1 MNADASSVTLPIR
14 TLIVDD
20 EPTARRGMRLLLG
33 TQPDIVVAGEAG
45 HPSEAVELIT
55 RLKPDLVLLDVQMPQ
70 GDGFDVIERVGVM
83 EMPSVIFVTAYDDYA
98 LRAFEVN
105 AIDYLLKPFEDER
118 FFTAIQRARET
129 VRLRK
134 AEALNT
140 RLTRLLQYLESR
152 PPESPAEK
160 ANVDAFSDR
169 ILVKSSGEILF
180 LKYEEIDWI
189 DAEGDYM
196 VFHVAGKT
204 HLLRETMA
212 RLEARLDPKRFIRI
226 HRSTIV
232 NVDRVRKL
240 TPSFVGE
247 YTVVL
252 HDGTKLKLS
261 RSYQERLQEIL
272 KNAR

>member
-1 MNADASSVTLPIR
+1 MNADPSAVAPPIR

-33 TQPDIVVAGEAG
+33 TQPDIVIAGEAG
-45 HPSEAVELIT
+45 YAAEAIELIT
-55 RLKPDLVLLDVQMPQ
+55 QLKPDLVLLDVQMPQ
-70 GDGFDVIERVGVM
+70 GDGFDVIEKIGVM
-83 EMPSVIFVTAYDDYA
+83 EMPAVIFVTAYDDYA

-105 AIDYLLKPFEDER
+105 AIDYLLKPYEDAR
-118 FFTAIQRARET
+118 FFAAIQRARES

-140 RLTRLLQYLESR
+140 RLTRLLQYLEAR
-152 PPESPAEK
+152 PPESPTERG
-160 ANVDAFSDR
+160 NVDAFSDR
-169 ILVKSSGEILF
+169 ILVKSSGEIIF

-189 DAEGDYM
+189 EAEGDYM

-272 KNAR
+272 KNAL